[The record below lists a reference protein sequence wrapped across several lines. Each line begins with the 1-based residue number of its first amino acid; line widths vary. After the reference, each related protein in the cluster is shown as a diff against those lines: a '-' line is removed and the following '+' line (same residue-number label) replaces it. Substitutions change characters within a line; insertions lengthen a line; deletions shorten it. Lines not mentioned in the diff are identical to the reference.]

1 MNPESWLQHEPVV
14 LALALLV
21 GIALE
26 RSRIPSALPTLL
38 AILSAGSVI
47 AVIALIVNHV
57 RFPFFID
64 LMEGVVMQHA
74 QRAMHAQAIYP
85 LPTPEFVPL
94 AYNALFYLLAA
105 PFLLLFGE
113 TLSTLRSVAVL
124 GFLGSA
130 VAMFV
135 IARAATRSAW
145 WGAIAVGLFCA
156 AYPAMDAYL
165 DSAHSDSW
173 LLCCALWGTYL
184 VGRPSRGARIAG
196 ILVFVAAFWFK
207 QHGAVFLGVAL
218 LFLTWQEGLP
228 QSLVYWLVA
237 IALGP
242 LLYLVAPGTFLGPEF
257 HYFTWH
263 VPSGWSE
270 YSTKSIYRV
279 IRYAKSCYPVL
290 VLAALVGAYHTLRS
304 RKIGILELQLGA
316 AFLTALMGS
325 LDPGSSNNVFIP
337 FSAFCILYGSI
348 ELARI
353 DEAGTIALGLRPA
366 LLAVLLAFATLLRDP
381 RAYWLPA
388 SARASYADLQATI
401 RALPGTVYAP
411 GIGQLVDGPR
421 LYPAAHWVALED
433 MMRGP
438 HRTAADSALA
448 RRMLDPLRHPSTP
461 AFVLTNHPLATMSAP
476 TRELATRFELIQDYG
491 DRFTPLTAVA
501 RPYHAGWPRYL
512 YRSIGVGAPAH
523 VP

>member
-1 MNPESWLQHEPVV
+1 MNLQSWLQHEIVI

-26 RSRIPSALPTLL
+26 RLRVPSALPALL
-38 AILSAGSVI
+38 AVLSAGSVV
-47 AVIALIVNHV
+47 AVIALVVNHV

-74 QRAMHAQAIYP
+74 QRAMHGQSIYP

-105 PFLLLFGE
+105 PFLLLFGD

-135 IARAATRSAW
+135 IVRGASRSAW

-173 LLCCALWGTYL
+173 LLCCALWGTFL

-196 ILVFVAAFWFK
+196 ILVLVAAFWFK

-218 LFLTWQEGLP
+218 LFLTWREGLR
-228 QSLVYWLVA
+228 QALLYWLVA
-237 IALGP
+237 IVLGP
-242 LLYLVAPGTFLGPEF
+242 LLYLVAPGPIFGPDF
-257 HYFTWH
+257 HYFTWV
-263 VPSGWSE
+263 VPSGWSQL
-270 YSTKSIYRV
+270 TTRTLYRV
-279 IRYAKSCYPVL
+279 IHYAKTYYPVL
-290 VLAALVGAYHTLRS
+290 VLASLAGAYRAFRS
-304 RKIGILELQLGA
+304 KRIDILELQLGA
-316 AFLTALMGS
+316 ALLTALMGS

-337 FSAFCILYGSI
+337 FSAFCILCGSI
-348 ELARI
+348 ALARI
-353 DEAGTIALGLRPA
+353 DEAGTTVLWLRPA

-411 GIGQLVDGPR
+411 GIGQLVSGPR

-433 MMRGP
+433 MMRGQ

-448 RRMLDPLRHPSTP
+448 RRMLDPLRHPSAP
-461 AFVLTNHPLATMSAP
+461 AFVLTNRPLETMSAP
-476 TRELATRFELIQDYG
+476 TSELAASYELVQDYG
-491 DRFTPLTAVA
+491 DRFTPLTAVP

-512 YRSIGVGAPAH
+512 YRSIGAGAPAH

>member
-1 MNPESWLQHEPVV
+1 MNPQAWLQHEPVV

-26 RSRIPSALPTLL
+26 RSRTPSALPALL
-38 AILSAGSVI
+38 GILSAASAV
-47 AVIALIVNHV
+47 AVIALVVNHV

-74 QRAMHAQAIYP
+74 QRAMHGQGIYAM
-85 LPTPEFVPL
+85 PTPEYVPL
-94 AYNALFYLLAA
+94 AYNALFYVLAA
-105 PFLLLFGE
+105 PFLLFFGG
-113 TLSTLRSVAVL
+113 TLATLRSVAIL

-135 IARAATRSAW
+135 IARATTRSAW
-145 WGAIAVGLFCA
+145 WGVIAVGLFCA

-196 ILVFVAAFWFK
+196 ILVLVAAFWFK

-218 LFLTWQEGLP
+218 LFLTWREGL
-228 QSLVYWLVA
+228 SRALVYWLLA
-237 IALGP
+237 LALGP
-242 LLYLVAPGTFLGPEF
+242 LLYLLAPGPIFGPEF

-270 YSTKSIYRV
+270 FTVRSIFRV
-279 IRYAKSCYPVL
+279 IRYDKLFLPVL
-290 VLAALVGAYHTLRS
+290 TVAAVFGASQTVRS
-304 RKIGILELQLGA
+304 HKIGILELQLGA
-316 AFLTALMGS
+316 AFLTALMGA

-337 FSAFCILYGSI
+337 MATFCILYGAI
-348 ELARI
+348 VLARI
-353 DEAGTIALGLRPA
+353 EESGAIWFGLRPA
-366 LLAVLLAFATLLRDP
+366 LLTVALSFATLLRDP
-381 RAYWLPA
+381 RVYWLPA
-388 SARASYADLQATI
+388 SARESYSDLQAMI
-401 RALPGTVYAP
+401 RSLPGTVYAP

-448 RRMLDPLRHPSTP
+448 RRMLDPLRHPATP
-461 AFVLTNHPLATMSAP
+461 LFMLTNFPIETMSAP
-476 TRELATRFELIQDYG
+476 TRELSASFDLVHDYG
-491 DRFTPLTAVA
+491 DRFTPLTAVP

-512 YRSIGVGAPAH
+512 YRSVGEGAPAH